1 LENLTANLYSA
12 VADELKSILSEAFA
26 DVRANIDQA
35 LAQGWRLPPGTALQ
49 FAQSSCNGHDPEAWF
64 NALFQ
69 QFTEQV
75 TFPETWT
82 VLEQI
87 TLLDDILCHRRGEG
101 GLRLS

>member
-1 LENLTANLYSA
+1 LENLTANLYTA
-12 VADELKSILSEAFA
+12 VADELKSMLSEAFA

-35 LAQGWRLPPGTALQ
+35 LAQGWRLPPGMALQ
-49 FAQSSCNGHDPEAWF
+49 LVQSSCNGHDPEVWF

-75 TFPETWT
+75 TFPEAWT
-82 VLEQI
+82 ILEQI